1 MKQMKEWKSWKPLFK
16 ALHRR
21 NYQGEFEKISMYRWR
36 NSASPLISMALPNSW
51 LRELGLVSLDSFNVG
66 ILRRYY
72 EAAEVCQEPCTR
84 PVRTV
89 L

>member
-66 ILRRYY
+66 ILRCYY